1 MPELPFSLGLKPT
14 MTLLWRHFFENV
26 RNTVLDGETITSCIE
41 MPNYSHAHYMNRL
54 VFAFLIALNLCSYV
68 LAGDSRF
75 DIDLALSKVEAA
87 EKYPELRD
95 QNSPF
100 FKFVA
105 STTNWL
111 QANKPWIESNS
122 PSPFEDPNWP
132 LQVADSCYER
142 MTKAIADQEK
152 INVDKN
158 VKTLQQMHQLLQLDK
173 LGMIHLSEENRNA
186 IQAFIV
192 LKGGTIN

>member
-1 MPELPFSLGLKPT
+1 
-14 MTLLWRHFFENV
+14 
-26 RNTVLDGETITSCIE
+26 
-41 MPNYSHAHYMNRL
+41 MNRL